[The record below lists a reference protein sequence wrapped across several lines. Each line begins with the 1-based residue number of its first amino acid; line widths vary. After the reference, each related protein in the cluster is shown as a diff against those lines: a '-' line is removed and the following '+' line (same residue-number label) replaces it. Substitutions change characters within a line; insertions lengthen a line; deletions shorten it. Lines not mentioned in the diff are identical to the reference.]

1 MKVLIQRVAE
11 ASVEID
17 GQCAASI
24 GRGLLLLAGFH
35 RDDSDAES
43 KRLAQKACNLRI
55 FPDASG
61 RLQYS
66 VADESADVLAVPQ
79 FTLCGDTSRGRRP
92 DFTKAMMPD
101 EAAGMFDRFVS
112 QLSDELQRPVQTGK
126 FGANMLVKLVNDGP
140 FTIMLPQS

>member
-17 GQCAASI
+17 GQCVASI

-43 KRLAQKACNLRI
+43 KRLAQKVCNLRI
-55 FPDASG
+55 FPDTHD

-66 VADESADVLAVPQ
+66 VADVGADVLAVPQ

-92 DFTKAMMPD
+92 DFAKAMVPD
-101 EAAGMFDRFVS
+101 EAAEMFDRFVS
-112 QLSDELQRPVQTGK
+112 RLSDELQGPVQTGK
-126 FGANMLVKLVNDGP
+126 FGANMLVRLVNDGP
-140 FTIMLPQS
+140 FTIMLPQP